1 MKEAK
6 DGMKQEALAM
16 MGDPTAEKPQT
27 QLMDMFYMMYE
38 AEAGA
43 DVRVEGAGQI
53 RQPELSGKVVCCT
66 KDNGIL
72 MCEYCTTW
80 PHMV

>member
-43 DVRVEGAGQI
+43 DFNIFTCLATSLVYYFFNFRI
-53 RQPELSGKVVCCT
+53 R
-66 KDNGIL
+66 
-72 MCEYCTTW
+72 
-80 PHMV
+80 